1 MSHAIGAQDLRRAN
15 AEKIAEARA
24 KAPEW
29 IDEAG
34 YDVVTVPEGSSTR
47 LDGSK
52 MRVFTKRD
60 YRKLLQDTAG
70 CVGA

>member
-1 MSHAIGAQDLRRAN
+1 MPSHLLTHAIGAQDLRRAN

-24 KAPEW
+24 RAPEW

-34 YDVVTVPEGSSTR
+34 YDVVTVPGGSTTR

-52 MRVFTKRD
+52 MRVFTKSD
-60 YRKLLQDTAG
+60 YRKLLQDTA
-70 CVGA
+70 